1 MKYIITVFVP
11 LLLGITY
18 ALTSKQ
24 VQTYKA
30 LPHSSVVQST
40 DSSLI
45 TVVQMLYFAQ
55 PGKEQ
60 EVLDVRLQACAILEK
75 MGITS
80 GRVLTRINNA
90 RAIETGDI
98 PDVTWL
104 GEFANTKSLKAY
116 EEIAGKNEEFLAKR
130 QKMSTLTRKVE
141 RRYWQVR

>member
-1 MKYIITVFVP
+1 MFY
-11 LLLGITY
+11 Y
-18 ALTSKQ
+18 
-24 VQTYKA
+24 
-30 LPHSSVVQST
+30 
-40 DSSLI
+40 
-45 TVVQMLYFAQ
+45 AQ

-60 EVLDVRLQACAILEK
+60 EVLDVRMQACAILEK
-75 MGITS
+75 MGVTP

-90 RAIETGDI
+90 RVTQEGDI

-104 GEFANTKSLKAY
+104 GEFANAKSLKAY